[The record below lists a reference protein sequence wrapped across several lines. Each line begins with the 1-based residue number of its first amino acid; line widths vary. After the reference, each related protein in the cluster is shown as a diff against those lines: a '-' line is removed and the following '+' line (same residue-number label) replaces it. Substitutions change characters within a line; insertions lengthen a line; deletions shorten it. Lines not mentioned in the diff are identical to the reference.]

1 VKNELGRV
9 LGLVD
14 AFKTSG
20 TTRARFARQRRLHP
34 SAFSRLLRVAELPP
48 AVLDELG
55 QLPRLSRTHLEVLAT
70 APPERRGELLEAVRS
85 GRSTYRLRDRR
96 ETTSV
101 PVGAPAAHAS
111 PGTSPDCGAGTAV
124 AVLDDRGPLA
134 QVARELAASPDE
146 TLAFAS
152 ELLLVLWRSGRERV
166 EASFRAFR
174 AKQ

>member
-9 LGLVD
+9 LELVQ
-14 AFKTSG
+14 AFRGSG

-48 AVLDELG
+48 DVLDALAR
-55 QLPRLSRTHLEVLAT
+55 LPRLSRTHLEVLAT
-70 APPERRGELLEAVRS
+70 APPERRSELLDAVRS

-96 ETTSV
+96 ETTGV
-101 PVGAPAAHAS
+101 RLGARPEPDPGS
-111 PGTSPDCGAGTAV
+111 PSSDTQGSAV
-124 AVLDDRGPLA
+124 AATADRAPLA
-134 QVARELAASPDE
+134 EVARSLRASPDE

-152 ELLLVLWRSGRERV
+152 ELLWVLWRSGPERV

-174 AKQ
+174 AKI